1 MYPTS
6 EQLRAARALLGL
18 TQEAAAKACG
28 VSSRTLLAVE
38 TGKGSLS
45 ALHGVMGWYMGQGVT
60 FGGSL
65 DYQTQTVTV
74 VHKRPPPPP
83 TIPEE

>member
-1 MYPTS
+1 MYPSS

-18 TQEAAAKACG
+18 SQEAAAKACG

-38 TGKGSLS
+38 SGKGSLS
-45 ALHGVMGWYMGQGVT
+45 ALHNVMGWYMGRGVT
-60 FGGSL
+60 FGGSM

-74 VHKRPPPPP
+74 VHKVPPPPP
-83 TIPEE
+83 EIPED